1 MRKNPEYKRII
12 ELEHTADAA
21 IQVSAKDLA
30 SLFRY
35 AAEGM
40 YHQIGMQLDT
50 NAKTHKKDLYL
61 SEMDNETLLVTFLTE
76 LLFFVENR
84 ICYKDFSL
92 EIGEHE
98 LKGSLEGYTIL
109 SFEREIKAV
118 TFNNLE
124 IRKKDGLFSTQIVFD
139 L

>member
-1 MRKNPEYKRII
+1 MRKNLEYKRIV

-21 IQVSAKDLA
+21 IQVSAKDLT
-30 SLFRY
+30 SLFQY

-40 YHQIGMQLDT
+40 YHMIGVRLDT
-50 NAKTHKKDLYL
+50 NAKIHKSDLYL
-61 SEMDNETLLVTFLTE
+61 SEMDYETLLVTFLTE

-92 EIGEHE
+92 EIGEQE
-98 LKGSLEGYTIL
+98 LKGSLEGYPIL
-109 SFEREIKAV
+109 SLEREIKAV

>member
-1 MRKNPEYKRII
+1 M
-12 ELEHTADAA
+12 
-21 IQVSAKDLA
+21 
-30 SLFRY
+30 
-35 AAEGM
+35 
-40 YHQIGMQLDT
+40 IGVRLDT
-50 NAKTHKKDLYL
+50 NAKIHKNDLYL
-61 SEMDNETLLVTFLTE
+61 SEMDYETLLVTFLTE

-92 EIGEHE
+92 KIREQE

-109 SFEREIKAV
+109 SLEREIKAV